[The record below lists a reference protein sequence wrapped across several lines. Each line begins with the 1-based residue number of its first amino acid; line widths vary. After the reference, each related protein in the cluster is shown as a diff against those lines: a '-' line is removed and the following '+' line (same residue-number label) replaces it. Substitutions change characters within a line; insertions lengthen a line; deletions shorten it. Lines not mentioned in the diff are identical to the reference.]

1 MLTPKNKALLKKL
14 AHPLSP
20 SFTIG
25 KGEIDAPLIAV
36 ADKALTAHELIKV
49 KVLVNQ
55 KDELDLLAG
64 KLSQET
70 KSEVV
75 EIIGRI
81 LILYRPRAKNPTI
94 IL

>member
-20 SFTIG
+20 SLTVG
-25 KGEIDAPLIAV
+25 KGEVDPSLLAV

-55 KDELDLLAG
+55 KEELPVLAKSLADG
-64 KLSQET
+64 T

-81 LILYRPRAKNPTI
+81 VILYRPREKNPTI
-94 IL
+94 VL